1 MDKAGMEEIE
11 LEKELEPIYQNPVL
25 IVEAGKPGPIWT
37 LSFDA
42 ESSLQVGKESWYRM
56 SNENE
61 KNGYASVY
69 LHNPDDS
76 LH

>member
-1 MDKAGMEEIE
+1 MEQMDKAGMEEIE

-42 ESSLQVGKESWYRM
+42 ESSLQVGKE
-56 SNENE
+56 N
-61 KNGYASVY
+61 
-69 LHNPDDS
+69 
-76 LH
+76 